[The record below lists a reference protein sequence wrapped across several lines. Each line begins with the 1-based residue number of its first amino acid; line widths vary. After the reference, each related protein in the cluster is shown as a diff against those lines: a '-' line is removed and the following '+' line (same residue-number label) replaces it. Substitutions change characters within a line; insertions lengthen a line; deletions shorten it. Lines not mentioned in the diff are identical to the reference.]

1 MGFIENEE
9 RGMRRHQVKEMIADG
24 ESDTVEFKRKC
35 VSAEKIARELIAFA
49 NSGGGFLLVGV
60 DDDGKI
66 VGVESEKTEIAVIME
81 ACQQYIRPAIE
92 PEIHIVNFR
101 REDVIVVEV
110 AESQLKPH
118 RLVFPD
124 DGQDHANYY
133 DSVFVRQGEAS
144 VQASKELAKVLEAQ
158 NPDAQP
164 VTLSIGRHE
173 KTVFEFLDSHP
184 HITVSDFAR
193 ISKIPEP
200 RAAKLLVRLVRAGAL
215 NINQGQEA
223 DFYTLVG

>member
-1 MGFIENEE
+1 
-9 RGMRRHQVKEMIADG
+9 MRRHQVKEMIADG

-35 VSAEKIARELIAFA
+35 VSPEKIARELIAFA

-66 VGVESEKTEIAVIME
+66 VGVESEKTEMAVINE
-81 ACQQYIRPAIE
+81 ACQRYIRPALE
-92 PEIHIVNFR
+92 PDIHIVNFR
-101 REDVIVVEV
+101 RDDVIVVEV

-118 RLVFPD
+118 RLVCPD
-124 DGQDHANYY
+124 DDSQDRDKNFYE
-133 DSVFVRQGEAS
+133 SVFVRQGEAS
-144 VQASKELAKVLEAQ
+144 VQASKELARVLEAQ

-193 ISKIPEP
+193 ISKISEP

-215 NINQGQEA
+215 NINLGQEA